1 MTLKREGDLLAVFD
15 DFGLADKKP
24 TGKLLWYESD
34 QLVEVSDLKKA
45 GGEWS
50 KYEQESGVLF
60 DKWGREVGFAVTA
73 EHGQTSVPKAKATI
87 YPVSRAR
94 LLRHVWRCNQKRGT
108 APILTGAADLQDLYE
123 LQSKELQTAKVQSS
137 MAGVI
142 KKAAAADDQ
151 DYTRTAGTDPGPTY
165 KTLEAFLGGG
175 MEYLEPDDSFEMLNY
190 NRPEVDFVAAI
201 NQLGDKAVT
210 PLGITKTYA
219 RLATDSS
226 YTAFRGDMLI
236 TWAQFYCDQK
246 MLERYLCDWTAEK
259 ALAWKYGTL
268 PADMTA
274 SWDWPRMPAV
284 DPLQEAQ
291 AIALELKTA
300 QTNYA
305 DKFGPE
311 WVAKAEQLAREI
323 IHLKGLGLPTVFE
336 GEKDGLRFDGQSSPR
351 SPNSEGTNGNR

>member
-1 MTLKREGDLLAVFD
+1 
-15 DFGLADKKP
+15 
-24 TGKLLWYESD
+24 
-34 QLVEVSDLKKA
+34 
-45 GGEWS
+45 
-50 KYEQESGVLF
+50 
-60 DKWGREVGFAVTA
+60 
-73 EHGQTSVPKAKATI
+73 
-87 YPVSRAR
+87 
-94 LLRHVWRCNQKRGT
+94 
-108 APILTGAADLQDLYE
+108 LYE

-151 DYTRTAGTDPGPTY
+151 DYPRTEGTDPGPTY

-175 MEYLEPDDSFEMLNY
+175 MEYLERDDSFEMLNY

-259 ALAWKYGTL
+259 ALAWKFGKL
-268 PADMTA
+268 PDDMTA

-284 DPLQEAQ
+284 DPLQEAE

-305 DKFGPE
+305 EKFGPE
-311 WVAKAEQLAREI
+311 WIAKAEQLAREI
-323 IHLKGLGLPTVFE
+323 VHLKDLGLPTVFE
-336 GEKDGLRFDGQSSPR
+336 GEKEGLSFKSKGGAGDGKRDDQDSDQK
-351 SPNSEGTNGNR
+351 